1 MEGRAVWVVE
11 VRLLAVEVDFMEI
24 FVKEDPRQ
32 LTRPKRSEKKSSS
45 TLDGYVVCIVQCEST

>member
-24 FVKEDPRQ
+24 FVKEDPRH
-32 LTRPKRSEKKSSS
+32 S
-45 TLDGYVVCIVQCEST
+45 